1 METTTQ
7 NHEHNGIDSKKL
19 NAALAILNAPQ
30 AAITEPSGGATV
42 DSQARAAIVAIID
55 ALQALNLIR

>member
-30 AAITEPSGGATV
+30 AAITDPTGGATI
-42 DSQARAAIVAIID
+42 DTEARTAIIAIID